1 MLDRKQLLLII
12 FIAIFSTIVHN
23 FCKLH
28 IFQNAKKGFWYIHF
42 CYKIELILYLLVR
55 NSTTENLR
63 VFSKVMQTAEPQTL
77 QKTKFE
83 KKSTF
88 QILAGELQVQI
99 HTVIH
104 LSSPNTSKN
113 LFQIPGFLLK
123 PDLCFKQWFY
133 QKAKIFVPNCKFSKQ
148 DKKIQSSLPQIR
160 LSSSTWYL
168 KRTLQVYQ
176 TNNLTLFLF
185 VIIE

>member
-83 KKSTF
+83 KNQPSKFWQVNFRCKYILSF
-88 QILAGELQVQI
+88 ICLLQILQKI
-99 HTVIH
+99 
-104 LSSPNTSKN
+104 
-113 LFQIPGFLLK
+113 
-123 PDLCFKQWFY
+123 CFKYRVSYWSPICALNNDFIRRQKYLSQTVSFQNKTKRYNHLCRKLDFHHQLGIWNGLYKFIKRIILPFFY
-133 QKAKIFVPNCKFSKQ
+133 
-148 DKKIQSSLPQIR
+148 L
-160 LSSSTWYL
+160 L
-168 KRTLQVYQ
+168 
-176 TNNLTLFLF
+176 
-185 VIIE
+185 